1 MFGGDK
7 INPPKSVCF
16 AEINRRRLDYGPRR
30 QKYHEN
36 AGNNHLK
43 TMNIRSNGKSRSIQA
58 LAQGNESGA
67 ETFEFVHIYRIRF
80 NTFSNGHRSY
90 FAPKQFSMMRANVL
104 LIQNLYYILSTC
116 RY

>member
-43 TMNIRSNGKSRSIQA
+43 TMNIRSNGKSRMI
-58 LAQGNESGA
+58 
-67 ETFEFVHIYRIRF
+67 
-80 NTFSNGHRSY
+80 
-90 FAPKQFSMMRANVL
+90 
-104 LIQNLYYILSTC
+104 
-116 RY
+116 